1 MEVQITQNLQN
12 NNNENNQSLTNYL
25 KKIFK
30 IVLLFIIKNIELM
43 GGLSRIFYG
52 IIVINSDSLI
62 MKFLCYFL
70 IASGIFDISKIFFI
84 FFINRYFIH
93 IILEI
98 LVILDNLENNEP
110 NSKIYKGVGKFLV
123 EVGLIRINQND
134 RNI

>member
-12 NNNENNQSLTNYL
+12 MNNENNQSLTNYL

-52 IIVINSDSLI
+52 IIEINSDSLI
-62 MKFLCYFL
+62 LKFLGYFI

-98 LVILDNLENNEP
+98 LIILDNLGNNEP

-123 EVGLIRINQND
+123 EIGLIRINQNN

>member
-1 MEVQITQNLQN
+1 MEIQITQNLQN

-25 KKIFK
+25 KKILK

-52 IIVINSDSLI
+52 IIEINSDSLI
-62 MKFLCYFL
+62 LKFLGYFI

-123 EVGLIRINQND
+123 EVGIIRINQND